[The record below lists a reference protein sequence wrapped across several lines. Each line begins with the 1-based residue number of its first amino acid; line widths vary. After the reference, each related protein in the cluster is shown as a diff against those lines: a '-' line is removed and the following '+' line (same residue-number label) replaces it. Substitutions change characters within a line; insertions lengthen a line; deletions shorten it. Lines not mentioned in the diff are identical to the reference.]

1 MCAICVCVYVVCIWL
16 KKTSFIE
23 ISIKWKTIIVVG
35 KEKYKLHFVVENI
48 EFEWILY
55 VVCEEEEEVEVKQHM
70 HKSKFTYIL

>member
-1 MCAICVCVYVVCIWL
+1 MCNLCVCVVCILL

-55 VVCEEEEEVEVKQHM
+55 VVCEEEEVEVKQHM